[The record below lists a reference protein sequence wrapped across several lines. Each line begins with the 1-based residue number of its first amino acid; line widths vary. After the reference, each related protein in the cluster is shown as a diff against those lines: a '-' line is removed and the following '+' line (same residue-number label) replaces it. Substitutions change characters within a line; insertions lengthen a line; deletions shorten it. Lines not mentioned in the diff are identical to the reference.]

1 MAMKLDN
8 PDLLRHQGYV
18 NGNWVDAENGATLAV
33 TNPADGGDLGTIP
46 DMGADETRSAIE
58 AASAAWGDWR
68 AMTAKARGNILRRW
82 FDLVTANTEDLARI
96 MTTEQGKPLAEARGE
111 IAYGA
116 SFIEWFAE
124 EAKRAYGMTIPETVP
139 GQRMVVLKQPI
150 GVVAAITPWNFPHA
164 MITRKTAPALAA
176 GCPVVVKPSEL
187 TPFSALALAVLAE
200 RAGIPAGVFNVVT
213 GAPEAIGGEMT
224 GNPLVRKLAFTGS
237 TRVGK
242 MLAARA
248 AETVKKVALELGG
261 NAPFMVFA
269 DADMEAAVAGAVACK
284 FRNSGQTCVCANRFL
299 VEEGIYDDFAARL
312 TDEVKKLVCGD
323 GMEEGVTQGPLINT
337 QALEKVETHVADA
350 REKGAELLAGGKPH
364 ELGGTFYE
372 PTVLGAATS
381 DMQIFHEETFGPVAP
396 LFRFKT
402 EEEAVALA
410 NDTAYGLA
418 AYVYTRDLARSWRV
432 SEALEYGIVAVNS
445 GIFSTEAAPF
455 GGMKESGIGRE
466 GAKYGMEEF
475 LEIKY
480 VCLGGVDG

>member
-1 MAMKLDN
+1 MKLDN